1 MIPKI
6 EGFNEYEVCLLEVM
20 KDLMKYV
27 PDKDA
32 LIFRHYTNES
42 GKKNGWYAFK
52 KINDSISEITEDN
65 YDVAPIASDETIKKY
80 DVNIFKCFKEFFG
93 EIIVT

>member
-1 MIPKI
+1 MIPKV

-27 PDKDA
+27 PDKYA

-42 GKKNGWYAFK
+42 GKKDGWYAFK
-52 KINDSISEITEDN
+52 EINNSISEITEDE
-65 YDVAPIASDETIKKY
+65 YDVMPIVSDETIKQY
-80 DVNIFKCFKEFFG
+80 DINVFKCFKEFLG
-93 EIIVT
+93 EMIVT